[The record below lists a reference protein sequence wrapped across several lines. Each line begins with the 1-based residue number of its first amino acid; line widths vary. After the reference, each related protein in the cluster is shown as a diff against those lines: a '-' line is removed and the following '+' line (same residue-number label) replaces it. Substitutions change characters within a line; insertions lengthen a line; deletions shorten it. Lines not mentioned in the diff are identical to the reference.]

1 MVLDPQ
7 RPMYYR
13 LPEPCTRGGN
23 SHRVFKL
30 FIMISNAYET
40 FKFFYYVIFNDT
52 FKKNLLMML
61 DHCTCMYLKGPS

>member
-40 FKFFYYVIFNDT
+40 FKFFYDVIFNDT
-52 FKKNLLMML
+52 FKKKPF
-61 DHCTCMYLKGPS
+61 DDVGPLHMHVS